1 MAAALNGTVIRIGYG
16 GSYSAGPLPATQ
28 DVTALTG
35 LTSAYVPNMA
45 LLP

>member
-1 MAAALNGTVIRIGYG
+1 MALNGIVIRLRYG

-28 DVTALTG
+28 DVTTITG
-35 LTSAYVPNMA
+35 LASAYVPNVA